1 MSLANVLSASGL
13 GNVPKAFL
21 IIHKT
26 DPEDVRSEQ
35 VLAQTQNA
43 LQEAAANSTLK
54 DLSKITGSNAHVLQ
68 VQYNPSSLSLQANA
82 EPIPFTYLQQ
92 NVDNGIPNQNFRP
105 PMVVLGVEL
114 MFDAMNPQDAFMMDK
129 ARLSAGTAVSNVSGI
144 VQNVKHGGYTVQPQ
158 TEGLVAA
165 LLRPETR
172 LVTFRWADMAFT
184 GQLIEVRADYTMF
197 SVSGKPIRSKVF
209 MNIAQQVESGAD
221 VSYWDKA
228 IDKVFGESSSVALK
242 GLGQKAGNL
251 LNLDAF

>member
-114 MFDAMNPQDAFMMDK
+114 MFDAMHPQDAFMMDK
-129 ARLSAGTAVSNVSGI
+129 ARLSAGTAVSDVSGI

-165 LLRPETR
+165 LLRNVLQDYVGKLDALVLGCTHYPFAAPAIGRILGSHTELLDGGDGTARETHRR
-172 LVTFRWADMAFT
+172 L
-184 GQLIEVRADYTMF
+184 Q
-197 SVSGKPIRSKVF
+197 
-209 MNIAQQVESGAD
+209 GAD
-221 VSYWDKA
+221 
-228 IDKVFGESSSVALK
+228 
-242 GLGQKAGNL
+242 L
-251 LNLDAF
+251 LAKPCQEGCVILECSGDSEKFQQLATKLLYG